1 MSEMKR
7 TPSKPSFE
15 SIDEAFNYCREK
27 DQPVTVILDDTVQG
41 YYGIYK
47 LYPSGRADQ
56 IRRCICNQV
65 DNHTHGMDQFVDWR
79 AERKHRQLEAAP
91 EMEELL
97 RELRKSVVAFV
108 WEPMGTTGDE
118 SDWFACQ
125 LCGARTRGSGGRSPI
140 TRRGSY
146 SHDDG
151 DDSNGVYG
159 TAGDAGSGHGRG
171 ADLLGDDLV
180 AGARGA

>member
-65 DNHTHGMDQFVDWR
+65 DNHTVCPTHGMDQFVDWR
-79 AERKHRQLEAAP
+79 AERKHRQLEAVP

-97 RELRKSVVAFV
+97 HQFKVLIEQDHKTMCPNQQEYLSDCNPDDCYLR
-108 WEPMGTTGDE
+108 
-118 SDWFACQ
+118 
-125 LCGARTRGSGGRSPI
+125 ARWNSI
-140 TRRGSY
+140 Q
-146 SHDDG
+146 
-151 DDSNGVYG
+151 NVLAEIEGVK
-159 TAGDAGSGHGRG
+159 
-171 ADLLGDDLV
+171 
-180 AGARGA
+180 